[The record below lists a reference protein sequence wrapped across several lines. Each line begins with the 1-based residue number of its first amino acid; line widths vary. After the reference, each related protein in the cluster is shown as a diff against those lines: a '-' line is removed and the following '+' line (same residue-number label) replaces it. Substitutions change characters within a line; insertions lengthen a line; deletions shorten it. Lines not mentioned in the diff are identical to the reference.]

1 MKPQKRVANAL
12 KFQILSALALL
23 LWFHAF
29 SKANGIRQMHRHN
42 LYGILC
48 VGFTLL
54 YRHLEKKEEYF
65 FFGSAVT
72 KRGRE
77 SDKLNNGIQWK
88 RKTAITMIDSETDT
102 TANSFHLRFNFIF
115 SGIIRTRFF

>member
-12 KFQILSALALL
+12 KLQTIPALALL

-29 SKANGIRQMHRHN
+29 LKANGIRQMHRHS
-42 LYGILC
+42 LYGILF

-65 FFGSAVT
+65 FGSAVA

-77 SDKLNNGIQWK
+77 SDKLNNQIQWK
-88 RKTAITMIDSETDT
+88 QNTVNTMIDSETAT
-102 TANSFHLRFNFIF
+102 TANSFHL
-115 SGIIRTRFF
+115 